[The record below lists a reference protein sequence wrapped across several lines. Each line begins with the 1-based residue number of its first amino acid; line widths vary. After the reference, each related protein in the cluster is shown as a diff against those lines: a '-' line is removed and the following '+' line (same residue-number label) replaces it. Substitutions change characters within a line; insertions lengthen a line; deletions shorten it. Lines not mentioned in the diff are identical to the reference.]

1 MRVKRMKRMTGAT
14 SAETHGPIP
23 DRGGT
28 ATASPF
34 CFADTSDNAS
44 HEEPSVHAISAN
56 TARPQ
61 KVRGAPCPSGEK
73 CRDNACAHPPCG
85 TAGHGGGPRRGNRY
99 SYVAPAPRAVAS
111 EIRAYYIYIYYDVLS
126 LDDLTAPAS
135 AGSEEV
141 KKLAPHHFAGGM
153 FCDVRGA
160 TRGAGAVAPEIGM
173 PRSPRLHA

>member
-1 MRVKRMKRMTGAT
+1 MKRMKRMTGAT

-61 KVRGAPCPSGEK
+61 KVRGGALPTRGKVQRTCLRPPSVWYGGS
-73 CRDNACAHPPCG
+73 R
-85 TAGHGGGPRRGNRY
+85 GGGRERGIDTHTLHQPRER
-99 SYVAPAPRAVAS
+99 
-111 EIRAYYIYIYYDVLS
+111 
-126 LDDLTAPAS
+126 
-135 AGSEEV
+135 
-141 KKLAPHHFAGGM
+141 
-153 FCDVRGA
+153 
-160 TRGAGAVAPEIGM
+160 
-173 PRSPRLHA
+173 

>member
-1 MRVKRMKRMTGAT
+1 MTGAT

-61 KVRGAPCPSGEK
+61 KVRGGALPTRGKSAEKMLAPTL
-73 CRDNACAHPPCG
+73 RVVRRV
-85 TAGHGGGPRRGNRY
+85 TGGGREGGIDTHTLHQPRER
-99 SYVAPAPRAVAS
+99 
-111 EIRAYYIYIYYDVLS
+111 
-126 LDDLTAPAS
+126 
-135 AGSEEV
+135 
-141 KKLAPHHFAGGM
+141 
-153 FCDVRGA
+153 
-160 TRGAGAVAPEIGM
+160 
-173 PRSPRLHA
+173 